1 MNHYYLFNYECVNQ
15 AKITEVE
22 KSLELTQIDAS
33 IQYADSSMMILIVRA
48 PKPTLVAI
56 FVQDEI
62 WKRNGGLLC
71 SFTQVAE
78 DDNRIK
84 DLI

>member
-1 MNHYYLFNYECVNQ
+1 MKRYYLFKYEGVSQ

-22 KSLELTQIDAS
+22 KALLSTQPDAS
-33 IQYADSSMMILIVRA
+33 IQYADSSMMVLITRV
-48 PKPTLVAI
+48 PKSTQVAI

-62 WKRNGGLLC
+62 WKHNGGLLC
-71 SFTQVAE
+71 SFTQVDE
-78 DDNRIK
+78 QDNRIK